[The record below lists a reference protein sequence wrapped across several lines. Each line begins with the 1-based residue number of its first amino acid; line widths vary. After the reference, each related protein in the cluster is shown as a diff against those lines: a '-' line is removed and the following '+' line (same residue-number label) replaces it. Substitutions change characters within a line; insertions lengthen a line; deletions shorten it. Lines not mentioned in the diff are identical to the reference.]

1 MEGLKK
7 TEKATSSN
15 YIGTVT
21 MKARMEKAIVL
32 MSSMEDK
39 PPPARREPKLPP
51 KLKTIIVPK
60 LQSTTNK
67 FSKDT
72 RP

>member
-21 MKARMEKAIVL
+21 MKSRMEKAIIL
-32 MSSMEDK
+32 MDNVKDK
-39 PPPARREPKLPP
+39 PQKRSEPKITL
-51 KLKTIIVPK
+51 
-60 LQSTTNK
+60 
-67 FSKDT
+67 
-72 RP
+72 